1 MDLESEGEEEEE
13 AGQEEQREQQL
24 HQERRRRVFVAVC
37 FEIEE
42 ESGNNKNEE
51 EEEEEDENASEMERL
66 LDVTIQWKRRRL
78 VVHEWRT
85 VRDKS
90 GARLE
95 EEEEEEEEEEG
106 DKEEEEELVVG
117 GGKEGKLYFD
127 ILLSFLGTSGDE
139 SLLLR
144 KMWTRVLRH
153 EKRLDVFLKDDD
165 RGGDGDDG
173 RKRRSRKAMMITAKD
188 ADVLMSAPCRFPF
201 LKDESESYDLRENF
215 RANGYLIADGGT
227 AAKGTSSCRVSKTL
241 VDSFRMKTHERIEVI
256 LSALRENHSHVSVGT
271 DAFAYKEIGS
281 RGKYRFDA
289 LFDKEKEEEDA
300 LFKFAKS
307 DAPWVEPVKDI
318 LRNAEDIDINISIV
332 WTEPNCSDQEWH
344 CDGAHRGD
352 QETYDEQ
359 TGALVKTHGPPYAV
373 CVFMALLDL
382 DDTVGYTEFWPT
394 SHKNAGLLGFGAA
407 AHALGG
413 VQSTKN
419 SKAGDWVVYD
429 YRLMHRGIGNESKDT
444 RRPILQFMYAVD
456 GYKER
461 KNYGQKS
468 VFRPG

>member
-13 AGQEEQREQQL
+13 AGHEQQEQL
-24 HQERRRRVFVAVC
+24 HQNQRRRRVFVAVC

-42 ESGNNKNEE
+42 ESGNNKNKD
-51 EEEEEDENASEMERL
+51 EEEDENASEMERL
-66 LDVTIQWKRRRL
+66 LDVKIQWKRRRL

-85 VRDKS
+85 VRDRS

-95 EEEEEEEEEEG
+95 EEEG
-106 DKEEEEELVVG
+106 DKEEEELVVG

-144 KMWTRVLRH
+144 KMWTRVVRH
-153 EKRLDVFLKDDD
+153 EKRLDVFLKDDF
-165 RGGDGDDG
+165 GGGGGDDG
-173 RKRRSRKAMMITAKD
+173 RRKRRSRKTMMITAKD

-413 VQSTKN
+413 VQSNKN
-419 SKAGDWVVYD
+419 AKAGDWVVYD

-468 VFRPG
+468 VFSPG